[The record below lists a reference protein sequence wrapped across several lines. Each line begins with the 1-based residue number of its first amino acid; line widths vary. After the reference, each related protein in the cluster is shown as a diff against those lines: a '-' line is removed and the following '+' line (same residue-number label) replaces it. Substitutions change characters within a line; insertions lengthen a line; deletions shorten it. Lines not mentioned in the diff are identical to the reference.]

1 MFFANSLVL
10 GIVFKVGDAH
20 RTPPAEFKMQ
30 VAVEL
35 RADAELVETA
45 KDCIRA
51 GIVKRMDL
59 MRAINERAKSGR
71 RKAEQLLDKYTGT
84 DPRHHHWN
92 FTVQARGAK
101 VYALLEPGEGSS
113 ATVGPT
119 ASVSQEAGHE

>member
-1 MFFANSLVL
+1 VSVRQ
-10 GIVFKVGDAH
+10 VGA
-20 RTPPAEFKMQ
+20 AEAVEMQ

-59 MRAINERAKSGR
+59 MRAINERSKCGR

-84 DPRHHHWN
+84 DPRHHHWT
-92 FTVQARGAK
+92 FSVQARGAK
-101 VYALLEPGEGSS
+101 VYALLHPNADSLGAATAPTATPQEPGNE
-113 ATVGPT
+113 
-119 ASVSQEAGHE
+119 